1 MVPAQKHSAPSHLAS
16 CTIRRLAL
24 FVAIVALPGCQSGPT
39 VSAGIPPT
47 PAFDANWTEKPIIQ
61 IPASWVVVSKARSD
75 NSRITELVLP
85 GQTAEHWT
93 DMITLVSARK
103 DGQTVDSVLQHMAG
117 AAASGCETPPVLGAP
132 NRFVDAGYPAAVQ
145 YAVCNKT
152 TRWGLPE
159 LFIYKTIEGDS
170 GYYEVLRSWRLPGK
184 PRSFGPAFSKAALE
198 DGLHLLDSAHIC
210 NTSRADSPCA
220 PFK

>member
-1 MVPAQKHSAPSHLAS
+1 MEPAQKHSASSHLAS

-24 FVAIVALPGCQSGPT
+24 FLAIVALPGCQSGPT
-39 VSAGIPPT
+39 VSTGTPPT
-47 PAFDANWTEKPIIQ
+47 PAFDANWTERPIIQ
-61 IPASWVVVSKARSD
+61 IPASLVVVSKAHSD

-103 DGQTVDSVLQHMAG
+103 DGQTVDSVLQHMAE
-117 AAASGCETPPVLGAP
+117 AAALGCETPPVLGAP
-132 NRFVDAGYPAAVQ
+132 NRFIDAGYPAAVQ
-145 YAVCNKT
+145 YAVCHKT

-170 GYYEVLRSWRLPGK
+170 GYYQILRSWRFPDG
-184 PRSFGPAFSKAALE
+184 PRSSKPVFLKAALE
-198 DGLHLLDSAHIC
+198 EGLRLLDSAHIC
-210 NTSRADSPCA
+210 NTSRADRPCP
-220 PFK
+220 PFE